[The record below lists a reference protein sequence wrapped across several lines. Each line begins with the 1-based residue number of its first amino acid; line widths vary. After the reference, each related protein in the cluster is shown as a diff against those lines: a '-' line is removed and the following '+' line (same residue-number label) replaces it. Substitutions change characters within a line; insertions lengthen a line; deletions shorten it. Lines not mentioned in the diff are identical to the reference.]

1 MIMGTTQPIR
11 SKNQIRELAA
21 YFLERGE
28 IRNHVLIVMS
38 LNTALRICD
47 LLRLTWDDVYDFEN
61 KRFRERVTLTEKK
74 TRKTK
79 VFTLNKQAIAALT
92 AHKSSAKRGCALIAS
107 RKWSNRPISRQQA
120 YRIIRDGAAALGFTS
135 RVSCH
140 SLRKTF
146 GYLAWKA
153 GVSPAVIMEIYNH
166 SSLAVTQR
174 YLGVTQDDLDDC
186 YRTLAEEL

>member
-1 MIMGTTQPIR
+1 MKTTQPIR
-11 SKNQIRELAA
+11 NRHQARELAS
-21 YFLERGE
+21 YFLKRGE
-28 IRNHVLIVMS
+28 FRNHVLIVLG

-61 KRFRERVTLTEKK
+61 RRFRESITLTEKK

-79 VFTLNKQAIAALT
+79 IVALNKRVIAALT
-92 AHKSSAKRGCALIAS
+92 AYRQTAGRGRVLLVS
-107 RKWSNRPISRQQA
+107 RKGDNKAISRQQA
-120 YRIIRDGAAALGFTS
+120 YRVIRVAAEALGFAF

-146 GYLAWKA
+146 GYFAWKA
-153 GVSPAVIMEIYNH
+153 GISPAVIMKIYNH

-186 YRTLAEEL
+186 YRRLAELL